1 VSDNEATPGLLMD
14 LAEAEPAE
22 PADIAIE
29 VRELSKKFKIATER
43 RDSLKE
49 RFVKG
54 SGRYDEFWAL
64 RDISL
69 SIPRGSTFGLIGH
82 NGSGKSTLLKTLA
95 GIYRP
100 TSGSLHTAGR
110 ISALLELGA
119 GFHGEL
125 SGREN
130 IYLNG
135 AILGLSRKQIDESMD
150 GIIAFAGLEDF
161 IDTPVKVYSSGMYVR
176 LGFSIAVTV
185 DPEILIV
192 DEIIAVG
199 DEEFQ
204 RKCFDHL
211 YELRRKGTTIVLVSH
226 SLGVMADLCD
236 QAAWLDQGRLKSL
249 GPVRDVID
257 DYLGQVNR
265 NEAAARAKAGAA
277 TEDEQ
282 DGRTARLGT
291 GEVRVTRLEFLDA
304 DGQDAGFLATGEPGV
319 IRMHYRASQDLPS
332 VTFGLG
338 FTHESGVTVAGPNSG
353 YGSQAMPIK
362 AGSGQVDFAVTKF
375 PLQPSTFLVSAAA
388 ADHGHVYDYRDRAFE
403 LRVRAHEAVTEP
415 GITRMFG
422 AWSLQQNP
430 APDNG
435 TSTPAQQ
442 GEPPS

>member
-1 VSDNEATPGLLMD
+1 VTDNLAEDGLLMELNASKPTTSGD
-14 LAEAEPAE
+14 

-29 VRELSKKFKIATER
+29 VKDLSKMFKLATER

-69 SIPRGSTFGLIGH
+69 SIPKGSTFGLIGH
-82 NGSGKSTLLKTLA
+82 NGSGKSTLLKILA

-100 TSGSLHTAGR
+100 TDGTIQSTGR

-135 AILGLSRKQIDESMD
+135 AILGLSRKQIEASID
-150 GIIAFAGLEDF
+150 GIISFAGLEDF

-185 DPEILIV
+185 NPEILIV

-204 RKCFDHL
+204 RKCFDYL
-211 YELRRKGTTIVLVSH
+211 YELRRQGTTIVLVSH

-236 QAAWLDQGRLKSL
+236 QAAWLDKGKLMSV

-257 DYLGQVNR
+257 NYLGQVNR
-265 NEAAARAKAGAA
+265 KEAAARAKTTGEAA
-277 TEDEQ
+277 DDLE
-282 DGRTARLGT
+282 GGKTARLGS
-291 GEVRVTRLEFLDA
+291 GEVRVTKLEFLDG
-304 DGQDAGFLATGEPGV
+304 DGVDRGFLATSETGLV
-319 IRMHYRASQDLPS
+319 RMHYQATKDLPS

-338 FTHESGVTVAGPNSG
+338 FTHESGVNIAGPNTSISG
-353 YGSQAMPIK
+353 SRTFRCNRRP
-362 AGSGQVDFAVTKF
+362 SWSRRRRRTTVTSMTIATARSSCGYARTR
-375 PLQPSTFLVSAAA
+375 PS
-388 ADHGHVYDYRDRAFE
+388 
-403 LRVRAHEAVTEP
+403 P
-415 GITRMFG
+415 
-422 AWSLQQNP
+422 NP
-430 APDNG
+430 ASPG
-435 TSTPAQQ
+435 CSVVGRWRRTVPRPAIR
-442 GEPPS
+442 